1 MLPENRIAT
10 HPGEILANDFL
21 LPLGLDAE
29 RLAEHLAL
37 PVGRVRSILDCDAPV
52 DADVAWRLSMALDTT
67 PEFWLNLQAAHDLTL
82 TRPTRRLAKIAG

>member
-21 LPLGLDAE
+21 LPLGLHVE
-29 RLAEHLAL
+29 QLAEHLAL
-37 PVGRVRSILDCDAPV
+37 PVGRVRSILDCDSPV

-67 PEFWLNLQAAHDLTL
+67 PEFWLNLQAAHDLTR
-82 TRPTRRLAKIAG
+82 TRPTWRLAKIAG